1 MKTILYI
8 WRSMASLAGVE
19 RVLSMKINWLASH
32 GYKVILVTYEQGLH
46 PIVLPIHPNV
56 KIIDL
61 KTPFYELSQYP
72 LCRRYFKYLCM
83 KEVFLNSLK
92 EVIRD
97 VHPDIVISIANSMNV
112 MKEIYKAS
120 KGARLIIESHETFFS
135 VMKEPVYL
143 QHPILRIVA
152 KLYDRQNLKYVNRF
166 DRIVALTQG
175 DADEWKKHVTTK
187 IEVIPNPLAIP
198 QSVQITEETKFRMI
212 AVGRLEEVKGFDHLI
227 KAFAVIADKY
237 PQWRL
242 DIYGGGSCKDNL
254 LSLITD
260 QHLEN
265 QISILP
271 PTSNIYAEYQDSD
284 FYVLSS
290 HHEGLGMVLMEAMAC
305 GIPCVA
311 YNCDYGPKVLITD
324 SIGILVE
331 ESNIYKLA
339 DAMLWMIEQ
348 PQERKEM
355 GKRARKAV
363 GKYEKEKIMHTWE
376 ELFNSLLFPRH

>member
-32 GYKVILVTYEQGLH
+32 GYKVILVTYEQGPH
-46 PIVLPIHPNV
+46 PIVLPIHPDV
-56 KIIDL
+56 KITDL
-61 KTPFYELSQYP
+61 KTPFYKLSQYP
-72 LCRRYFKYLCM
+72 LHRRYFKYLRM
-83 KEVFLNSLK
+83 KKVFLNSLK

-97 VHPDIVISIANSMNV
+97 VHPDIVVSIANSMNV

-120 KGARLIIESHETFFS
+120 KDAKLIIESHETYFS
-135 VMKEPVYL
+135 AMKEPVYF

-152 KLYDRQNLKYVNRF
+152 KLYDRQKLKYVNRF

-175 DADEWKKHVTTK
+175 DADVWRKHVSTK
-187 IEVIPNPLAIP
+187 IEVIPNPLTIP
-198 QSVQITEETKFRMI
+198 QSVLITEKTKFRI
-212 AVGRLEEVKGFDHLI
+212 ISVGRLEKVKGFDNLI
-227 KAFAVIADKY
+227 KAFAIIVDKC

-242 DIYGGGSCKDNL
+242 DIIGEGSCKDSL

-265 QISILP
+265 RISILP
-271 PTSNIYAEYQDSD
+271 PTYNIYTEYQDSD

-290 HHEGLGMVLMEAMAC
+290 HHEGLGMVLLEAMAC
-305 GIPCVA
+305 GIPCVS

-331 ESNIYKLA
+331 EGSINKLA
-339 DAMLWMIEQ
+339 DAMLWMIEH
-348 PQERKEM
+348 PQERIEM

-363 GKYEKEKIMHTWE
+363 GKYEKEEIMHTWE
-376 ELFNSLLFPRH
+376 ELFNSLLLSRH

>member
-1 MKTILYI
+1 M
-8 WRSMASLAGVE
+8 
-19 RVLSMKINWLASH
+19 
-32 GYKVILVTYEQGLH
+32 
-46 PIVLPIHPNV
+46 
-56 KIIDL
+56 
-61 KTPFYELSQYP
+61 
-72 LCRRYFKYLCM
+72 
-83 KEVFLNSLK
+83 
-92 EVIRD
+92 
-97 VHPDIVISIANSMNV
+97 
-112 MKEIYKAS
+112 
-120 KGARLIIESHETFFS
+120 
-135 VMKEPVYL
+135 
-143 QHPILRIVA
+143 
-152 KLYDRQNLKYVNRF
+152 
-166 DRIVALTQG
+166 
-175 DADEWKKHVTTK
+175 
-187 IEVIPNPLAIP
+187 
-198 QSVQITEETKFRMI
+198 
-212 AVGRLEEVKGFDHLI
+212 FDHLI

-339 DAMLWMIEQ
+339 DAMLWMIEH